1 MYYTNGGGLSPERK
15 FQYHFVFGG
24 SGLKFKKSRVLTR
37 IMVPSAQL
45 GIKFYSHGIYILL
58 VEIVLQICY
67 TSWRSEL
74 FCSLHLL
81 LTVFNH
87 PGSNMFSCMCPLH
100 LLFTVFKYAF
110 LHLFFLSFGHEYL
123 LKSLII

>member
-45 GIKFYSHGIYILL
+45 GIKILQSWYL
-58 VEIVLQICY
+58 YPVSRNRPANMLYELAFRAILFLASAIHCVQICF
-67 TSWRSEL
+67 L
-74 FCSLHLL
+74 
-81 LTVFNH
+81 
-87 PGSNMFSCMCPLH
+87 
-100 LLFTVFKYAF
+100 AF
-110 LHLFFLSFGHEYL
+110 VFLSFGHEYL

>member
-45 GIKFYSHGIYILL
+45 GIKILQSWYL
-58 VEIVLQICY
+58 YPVSRNRPANMLYELAFRAILFLASAIHCVQSSMCSIIQVQICFLACVPCICY
-67 TSWRSEL
+67 
-74 FCSLHLL
+74 SLC
-81 LTVFNH
+81 
-87 PGSNMFSCMCPLH
+87 SNMLSCICFSQ
-100 LLFTVFKYAF
+100 FWA
-110 LHLFFLSFGHEYL
+110 
-123 LKSLII
+123 